1 MDRVEKIKENYD
13 IAEDIELTEEDIQAI
28 LESEEDIREG
38 RIYTE
43 KEFWNNFEKRWGIK
57 IRR

>member
-1 MDRVEKIKENYD
+1 MDRVEKIKENND